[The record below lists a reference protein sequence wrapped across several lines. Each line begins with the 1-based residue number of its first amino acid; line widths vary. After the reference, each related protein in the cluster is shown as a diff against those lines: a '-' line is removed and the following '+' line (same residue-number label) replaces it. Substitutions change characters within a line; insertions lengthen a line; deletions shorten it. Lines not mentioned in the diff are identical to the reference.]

1 MGFWYDPSIMTAPRV
16 IDAHVKEEDQILDAA
31 LRPRSFDRYIG
42 QQKIK
47 DHLRLFV
54 QAAKERGES
63 MEHVLLYGPPG
74 LGKTTLAH
82 VLAHEMGVNVRI
94 TSGPAI
100 ERAGD
105 LGAILTNLESG
116 DILFIDEIHRLQRTI
131 EEALYPAMEEGVM
144 DIIVG
149 QGPMARTLRLELP
162 RFTLIGA
169 TTKVSHLSSPL
180 RDRFGVIHR
189 LQFYTPQEIQAI
201 LQQSAQMLSIAMDP
215 RAAKILASRSRYT
228 PRIANR
234 LLKRVRDFAQIHH
247 AELVTPTTVTEALE
261 MLDVDE
267 QGLDF
272 MDRHILE
279 TIMTKFH
286 GGPVGLGTLAAS
298 TNEEDE
304 TIEEVVEPFLLQIG
318 FLARTPRGRVA
329 TAQAY
334 EHFHIPPPND
344 LQHRLL

>member
-1 MGFWYDPSIMTAPRV
+1 MTAPRV

-47 DHLRLFV
+47 EHLQLFV

-82 VLAHEMGVNVRI
+82 VLAHEMGVNIRI

-105 LGAILTNLESG
+105 LVAILTNLEQG

-149 QGPMARTLRLELP
+149 QAPMARTLRLELP

-169 TTKVSHLSSPL
+169 TTKVGHLSSPL

-189 LQFYTPQEIQAI
+189 LQFSTPQEIQTI
-201 LQQSAQMLSIAMDP
+201 LQQSAQMLSFIDLQ
-215 RAAKILASRSRYT
+215 AAYILASRSRYT
-228 PRIANR
+228 PNR
-234 LLKRVRDFAQIHH
+234 
-247 AELVTPTTVTEALE
+247 
-261 MLDVDE
+261 
-267 QGLDF
+267 
-272 MDRHILE
+272 
-279 TIMTKFH
+279 
-286 GGPVGLGTLAAS
+286 
-298 TNEEDE
+298 
-304 TIEEVVEPFLLQIG
+304 
-318 FLARTPRGRVA
+318 
-329 TAQAY
+329 
-334 EHFHIPPPND
+334 
-344 LQHRLL
+344 

>member
-1 MGFWYDPSIMTAPRV
+1 MTDHRV
-16 IDAHVKEEDQILDAA
+16 IDARAKEEDQILDAA
-31 LRPRSFDRYIG
+31 LRPRSFEHYIG

-47 DHLRLFV
+47 EHLQLFV
-54 QAAKERGES
+54 QAAKERGEN

-82 VLAHEMGVNVRI
+82 VLAHEMGVNIRI

-105 LGAILTNLESG
+105 LGAILTNLEDG

-144 DIIVG
+144 DVIVG
-149 QGPMARTLRLELP
+149 QGPAARTLRLELP
-162 RFTLIGA
+162 KFTLIGA

-189 LQFYTPQEIQAI
+189 LQFYTPQEIQII
-201 LQQSAQMLSIAMDP
+201 LQQSARMLLIPIDP
-215 RAAKILASRSRYT
+215 PAAGILASRSRYT

-247 AELVTPTTVTEALE
+247 AAIITPPTVTAALE
-261 MLDVDE
+261 MLDVDD
-267 QGLDF
+267 QGLDD
-272 MDRHILE
+272 MDRQILQ
-279 TIMTKFH
+279 TIMTKFQ

-298 TNEEDE
+298 TNEEDQ

-329 TAQAY
+329 TPEAY
-334 EHFHIPPPND
+334 KHLHLPPPHD